1 MMAGSCLG
9 ISPRSTEVVA
19 RESHLGARMLLLR
32 MEIDASAGVAY
43 ADAAMGVA
51 SELQSLA
58 ALWAWGP
65 VSPPRWAVGLLG
77 ATRSI
82 REPTSGV
89 GVQRTKDGSFCLA
102 TVRVANAASLSA
114 SDFQDATT
122 EAYQRLHAA
131 FEEGDARHLV
141 RVWNFIPGIL
151 EPLDELPQRYMAFNA
166 GRFAAYSGWYA
177 GEQDFKSRVA
187 TASGVGHDGCDLV
200 IHALAARH
208 RGEPV
213 ENPRQV
219 PSYRYSSRYGP
230 RPPCF
235 SRATRVTVA
244 TGQPPWLL
252 VGGTAS
258 VSGEETRNEGDL
270 EAQLDET
277 LRNLEALVDSG
288 LSKAAGVTDARG
300 ALGCFRHLRVYH
312 VRPGDE
318 GWVHRSVERHF
329 PALEDFAVYRADLCR
344 PGLLVEIEGVAVP

>member
-1 MMAGSCLG
+1 MSYAVPTMDGV
-9 ISPRSTEVVA
+9 P
-19 RESHLGARMLLLR
+19 
-32 MEIDASAGVAY
+32 AS
-43 ADAAMGVA
+43 
-51 SELQSLA
+51 QSLA

-65 VSPPRWAVGLLG
+65 ISPPRWAVGLLG

-82 REPTSGV
+82 REPTSGIV
-89 GVQRTKDGSFCLA
+89 VQRAKDDSFCLA

-114 SDFQDATT
+114 RDFQDATT

-131 FEEGDARHLV
+131 IEEGDARHLV

-151 EPLDELPQRYMAFNA
+151 EPLDEQPQRYMAFNA
-166 GRFAAYSGWYA
+166 GRFAAYSDWYA

-200 IHALAARH
+200 IHTLAARH

-235 SRATRVTVA
+235 SRATRVVVA

-258 VSGEETRNEGDL
+258 VCGEDTRNEGDL

-277 LRNLEALVDSG
+277 LLNLEALVGSG
-288 LSKAAGVTDARG
+288 LSKTADVMDVRS

-312 VRPGDE
+312 VRPADE

-329 PALEDFAVYRADLCR
+329 PALENLAVYRADLCR
-344 PGLLVEIEGVAVP
+344 PGLVVEIEGVAVL